1 MRLLA
6 VQMMNPP
13 AEIGPPELIL
23 HFQWYGP
30 V

>member
-13 AEIGPPELIL
+13 AQIGLPKLIQ
-23 HFQWYGP
+23 HFQWYGE